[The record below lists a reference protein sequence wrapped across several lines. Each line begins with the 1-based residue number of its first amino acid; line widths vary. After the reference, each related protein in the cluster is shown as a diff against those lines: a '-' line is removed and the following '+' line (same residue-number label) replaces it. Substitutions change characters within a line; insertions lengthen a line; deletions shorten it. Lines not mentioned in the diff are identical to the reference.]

1 MKCNAKPYEGK
12 EPYIFFSYC
21 HENADQVYP
30 IIEKMD
36 QNYRIWYDDG
46 LHPGDEWPERI
57 AEMLDGCRVCMAAF
71 SQKFSESHNC
81 KNELTFAINHKKEL
95 LVIQLEDFPMSLGMQ
110 LQLANSH
117 YIEKY
122 QYVSEC
128 GFFEKLYSNPSEG
141 LKACEKRP
149 VPPPPP
155 PPVPDPERS
164 SASPIIIQCSS
175 GVIFK
180 GKSPVTSIG
189 RDKNKCDIC
198 FSEGHIGGHHIDI
211 KVQDEKYYVIDQNS
225 KNHTW
230 VNGKRL
236 EKGAGCEIGA
246 CSEVRIA
253 NEALIVAYGEAA
265 KFFKEYK
272 LLVRLEAEAT
282 KESRY
287 LLNPTFVLGR
297 SNAWSG
303 GVLSERHISRKHAV
317 LRITKKNC
325 LLLDVSSYNQ
335 TWVNERRITA
345 KKEYM
350 LADKDRIRVGGQ
362 GGEYFTVHMKILK
375 EAEVQ

>member
-30 IIEKMD
+30 IIEQMARD
-36 QNYRIWYDDG
+36 RYRIWYDDG
-46 LHPGDEWPERI
+46 LHPGDEWPDQI
-57 AEMLDGCRVCMAAF
+57 AEMLSRCEVCIAAL
-71 SQKFSESHNC
+71 SQKFTESHNC
-81 KNELTFAINHKKEL
+81 KNELTFAINNKKEL
-95 LVIQLEDFPMSLGMQ
+95 LVIKLEDFPMSMGMQ
-110 LQLANSH
+110 FQLANTQH
-117 YIEKY
+117 IEKY
-122 QYVSEC
+122 QYASESS
-128 GFFEKLYSNPSEG
+128 FFEKLYSNPSEKM
-141 LKACEKRP
+141 KACREEP
-149 VPPPPP
+149 DPPPS
-155 PPVPDPERS
+155 DP
-164 SASPIIIQCSS
+164 AIIIQCSS